1 MIILN
6 KAKRFANQLLSDQ
19 CFMLDFIAPIAGKT
33 KLLLGPTTTVTVV
46 FYYMLYQHRFY
57 SRLQLGP
64 QEISPIQEST

>member
-1 MIILN
+1 
-6 KAKRFANQLLSDQ
+6 
-19 CFMLDFIAPIAGKT
+19 MLDFIAPIAGKT